1 MKTSLKW
8 LKDYLDITL
17 TANKVAESLTMAGL
31 EVKNTQVIGAN
42 WDNVVVGQIKAI
54 NPHPNADRLRIP
66 TIDLGTEEV
75 NVVCGAPNLCI
86 GDKIAFARVG
96 AELFDGHTGAKAV
109 LKEAKIRGVSSSG
122 MVCSEK
128 ELGISD
134 NHTGILVLPADAPVG
149 SPLAGYMS
157 DAMFN
162 LEITPNRPDCL
173 SVIGIVR
180 ELSVLTGKTVRL
192 PVDTYREVDP
202 PIEQQ
207 ISVEIEAPDL
217 CPRYSATLIK
227 GIHIAESP
235 VWMKERLIA
244 GGMRPINNIVDIT
257 NFVMLEYGQPL
268 HSFDYDRIQGRKI
281 IVRRA
286 KSGEKMQTLDGT
298 DRVLTSQTL
307 VIADTDRAVAVAG
320 VMGGANT
327 EVTENTTSIFLE
339 SANFSPTSIHYTGRT
354 LGTSSEA
361 CVRFERGIRPDL
373 TMPALKRATQLMQE
387 LGGGEVARGI
397 IDVYPGKKSPQIINL
412 STVQVKRVL
421 GIDISRDR
429 ISQILTALGFECR
442 PGSGANELTV
452 TPPYW
457 RSDIRLT
464 EDLVE
469 EVARIDG
476 YDKIPVT
483 LLAQPIPPQNPL
495 SSLTVKREVRN
506 ILVGFGFE
514 EIMTPSLIGI
524 EALNK
529 LSPEGTHMEALRLS
543 NPMTAEQEY
552 LRPTLRANLL
562 SILALNQKVVEGN
575 IRLVETSKVFIPRT
589 NDLPDERDMV
599 CGVIGSSGTTKWWHG
614 EDINPDFFT
623 AKGIVESLLNSLN
636 VKADFVTGNDPTLH
650 TAMQTDVMAGD
661 KKLGVVGEIHPRI
674 REKFEIPGPAYLF
687 ELDLPLLVP
696 LAVIR
701 KMYKP
706 LPRFPSVVRDL
717 ALVLDAKI
725 SHKQALDIIRG
736 FPLVDSVALF
746 DIYSGEQVPAGK
758 KSLAYRITFQS
769 PNKTLTD
776 DAVSAIMKQILIKLD
791 KELGATL
798 R

>member
-31 EVKNTQVIGAN
+31 EVKNTQVIGTN

-75 NVVCGAPNLCI
+75 NVVCGAPNLHI

-109 LKEAKIRGVSSSG
+109 LKEAKIRGVASSG

-149 SPLAGYMS
+149 APLADYMS

-173 SVIGIVR
+173 SVIGIAR

-192 PVDTYREVDP
+192 PVDAYREVDP
-202 PIEQQ
+202 PVDQQ
-207 ISVEIEAPDL
+207 ISVEIEASDL

-227 GIHIAESP
+227 AIHITESP
-235 VWMKERLIA
+235 AWMKERLIA

-327 EVTENTTSIFLE
+327 EVTENTTSILLE
-339 SANFSPTSIHYTGRT
+339 SANFNPTSIHYTGRT

-361 CVRFERGIRPDL
+361 GVRFERGIQPDL
-373 TMPALKRATQLMQE
+373 TLPALKRATQLMQE

-397 IDVYPGKKSPQIINL
+397 IDVYPGKKPPQIINL

-421 GIDISRDR
+421 GIDIPRER
-429 ISQILTALGFECR
+429 INQILTALGFDCR
-442 PGSGANELTV
+442 PGSGANELMV
-452 TPPYW
+452 IPPYW

-524 EALNK
+524 EAINK
-529 LSPEGTHMEALRLS
+529 LSPEGTHVEALRLS
-543 NPMTAEQEY
+543 NPMTVEQEY
-552 LRPTLRANLL
+552 LRTTLRANLL
-562 SILALNQKVVEGN
+562 STLALNQKVVEGN

-614 EDINPDFFT
+614 EDANPDFFT

-636 VKADFVTGNDPTLH
+636 VKADFVTSDDPTLH
-650 TAMQTDVMAGD
+650 TVMQTAVMAGD

-674 REKFEIPGPAYLF
+674 REKFEISGPAYLF

-696 LAVIR
+696 LAVTR
-701 KMYKP
+701 KIYKP
-706 LPRFPSVVRDL
+706 LPRFPAVVRDL
-717 ALVLDAKI
+717 ALVMDAQV
-725 SHKQALDIIRG
+725 SHKQAIDIIRG

-746 DIYSGEQVPAGK
+746 DVYSGEQVPASK

-776 DAVSAIMKQILIKLD
+776 DAVSAIMKQILTKLD
-791 KELGATL
+791 KELGAIL